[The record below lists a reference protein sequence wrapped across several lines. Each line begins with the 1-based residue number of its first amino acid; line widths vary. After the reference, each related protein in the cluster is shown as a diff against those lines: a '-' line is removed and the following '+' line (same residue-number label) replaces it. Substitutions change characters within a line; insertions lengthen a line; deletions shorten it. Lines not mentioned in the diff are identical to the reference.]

1 MRIGLGLNFNRGR
14 KMIDANGTCLCG
26 GVTWEAKIDPDKI
39 AICHCTQCQV
49 NGSSAFQ
56 WAAIINMR
64 DLSLSSDSLKSF
76 VKTAESGN
84 QREINFCEN
93 CGTTIFGGNVD
104 NDETVTLRLGGCA
117 QRDIL
122 APKFEIWCD
131 SAQSW
136 SHGLSGGPTIAK
148 QTGIVTE

>member
-1 MRIGLGLNFNRGR
+1 
-14 KMIDANGTCLCG
+14 MIDANGTCLCG

-64 DLSLSSDSLKSF
+64 DLSLNSDSLKSF

-93 CGTTIFGGNVD
+93 CGTTIFGAMSITTKPSHYALAD
-104 NDETVTLRLGGCA
+104 ALSVT
-117 QRDIL
+117 
-122 APKFEIWCD
+122 
-131 SAQSW
+131 SW
-136 SHGLSGGPTIAK
+136 LQNLKSG
-148 QTGIVTE
+148 VTRHKAGAMV